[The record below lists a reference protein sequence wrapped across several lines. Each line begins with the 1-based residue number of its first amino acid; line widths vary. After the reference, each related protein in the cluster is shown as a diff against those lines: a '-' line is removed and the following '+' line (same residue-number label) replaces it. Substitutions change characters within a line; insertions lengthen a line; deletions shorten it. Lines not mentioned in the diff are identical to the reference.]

1 MAVRDGKALPKE
13 YLHDLWTIARQYR
26 LQRARD
32 ITAVAADLDS
42 LDSFRQRMYNPRAA
56 LSPDQLLSGQ
66 AALTRDEILLLW
78 PYVGESTWQWKETIW
93 TKEAFRRRH
102 HFECPANLACPTL
115 LAIAVRRSKAIEKG
129 DIAEDRRLAQLLADY
144 KLQNPQGTHTRCP
157 AEIHIVE
164 RRSSPARDAIT
175 GGYAELNT
183 FKPHTCSLAALELR
197 AWSMPLMD
205 HVRASTQRTL
215 GHGMPVAASAQGAV
229 GPSAQ
234 IRSITQPVSSS
245 LVQGQPT
252 AQPTASSMIALAAR
266 ATTRGNVTD
275 TATTA
280 PTNSGTRGG
289 PIGST
294 VAILGAVPV
303 VASQT
308 TIAIQDVIS
317 STSIGSSFINAA
329 DLPSSDLGQQLSIQI
344 EGRALRL
351 HATFRAIRHAIDLG
365 NLFDTVDFTFESGT
379 GASLLQHRLPL
390 DATLMPSAPRGLMKY
405 FSHGSTA
412 TNDNANPPNT
422 STASH
427 SQSSSGGKAAQRN
440 SSMVMPNESS
450 EAGVD
455 TSDAPLDAILLAA
468 QGDPASAEVTLNS
481 ATVGTDQEGVM
492 MTSTVQPEDQHVDT
506 TLPKNSGILQSGSPP
521 WPEISDHSDSD
532 DYCNH
537 EPTATQNTSDH
548 IPTSTPASSPP
559 LQCSHDAFD
568 DEMVIEQARPLVA
581 AHHPIA
587 NGVRPSNPCIAAR
600 TTTYSISVP
609 NHAQG
614 TTCVEQALNVST
626 VPTIATS
633 ACEASGGVIARPHQ
647 PQALTSV
654 DLESID
660 ITSDMP
666 HVDNAANA
674 ADAYRGTLDSP
685 AKHVSFQEPLST
697 PRVDTQHD
705 WVDASVYNGGGASC
719 AIEMAPDSPA
729 SSQHRPALQPVTPNP
744 KVRPAATPRRRT
756 KSASKLPKGTSK
768 ASLTKASAKPS
779 AKIAPQAS
787 SNATPKTKLLR
798 QPSVSDMLTWA
809 LTTSSGQKRRRLD
822 DTIGPDSP

>member
-1 MAVRDGKALPKE
+1 MMLDCRPWCVRQRYIDSGKALPKE

-26 LQRARD
+26 QQRARD

-93 TKEAFRRRH
+93 TKETFRRRH
-102 HFECPANLACPTL
+102 HFECPANLAGPTL
-115 LAIAVRRSKAIEKG
+115 LAVAVRRSKAIEKG
-129 DIAEDRRLAQLLADY
+129 NIAEDRRLAQLLADY
-144 KLQNPQGTHTRCP
+144 KFRNPQGTHTRCP

-234 IRSITQPVSSS
+234 
-245 LVQGQPT
+245 
-252 AQPTASSMIALAAR
+252 PTASSMIALAAR
-266 ATTRGNVTD
+266 ATTRDNVTD
-275 TATTA
+275 TLVTATTA

-289 PIGST
+289 PTGST
-294 VAILGAVPV
+294 VATLGAGPV
-303 VASQT
+303 GASQT
-308 TIAIQDVIS
+308 TIAVQDVIS
-317 STSIGSSFINAA
+317 STSIGSSFMNAA
-329 DLPSSDLGQQLSIQI
+329 ELPSSDLGQQLSIQI

-390 DATLMPSAPRGLMKY
+390 DATLVPSAPRGLMKY
-405 FSHGSTA
+405 FSHGATA

-440 SSMVMPNESS
+440 SSAAMPNESS

-455 TSDAPLDAILLAA
+455 TSNAPLDAILLAA

-492 MTSTVQPEDQHVDT
+492 MTSTFQPDDQHVDT
-506 TLPKNSGILQSGSPP
+506 TLPKNSGILHGGSPP

-532 DYCNH
+532 DYCNR

-559 LQCSHDAFD
+559 LKCSHDAFD
-568 DEMVIEQARPLVA
+568 DEMVFEQARPLVA
-581 AHHPIA
+581 AHHHIA

-614 TTCVEQALNVST
+614 TTCVEQALSVST
-626 VPTIATS
+626 VPTNATS

-685 AKHVSFQEPLST
+685 AKHVSVQGPLST
-697 PRVDTQHD
+697 PRVDTQQD

-719 AIEMAPDSPA
+719 AIEMVPDSPA
-729 SSQHRPALQPVTPNP
+729 SS
-744 KVRPAATPRRRT
+744 
-756 KSASKLPKGTSK
+756 
-768 ASLTKASAKPS
+768 
-779 AKIAPQAS
+779 
-787 SNATPKTKLLR
+787 
-798 QPSVSDMLTWA
+798 
-809 LTTSSGQKRRRLD
+809 
-822 DTIGPDSP
+822 